1 MSCYPASRNS
11 GARLAPPLRDLR
23 VEAIE
28 REHLRARLS
37 DEGCEVVKATMQA
50 MQQGM
55 SPVIAVNGCLLELR
69 FHFGGSLPSRSAE
82 GVEVRVEIIQ

>member
-55 SPVIAVNGCLLELR
+55 SPVITVNGSLLELR
-69 FHFGGSLPSRSAE
+69 FHFADCLPSRSADGIE
-82 GVEVRVEIIQ
+82 ASV